1 MANKV
6 INNNEI
12 LKKQSQ
18 QVFDTFSMLLKKH
31 QTEINTYATELSTLK
46 TAISK
51 QASVYSNTGTNYKK
65 QTVLNTIYTTQKQA
79 QTIQQGVEE
88 FYKKGLQYYYNLRTE
103 FTGERITD
111 TVYIQLKDKSG
122 GGRWVRAQDIP
133 FETLMTAA
141 NPSFILTKEQ
151 KDQEQDFYHLKAQL
165 SVSYKNL
172 LNELDKI
179 GYDYKNAEDVTVEM
193 EKGLEIQEKYNY
205 KHKKLSRSDKVNI
218 GNISEAIEK
227 TKQKPNTYTELTI
240 QNINKVKKNWL
251 SGLLAGDVGSVQVKG
266 LSINKNFQIV
276 TLNNITSKLKKMAK
290 KINEILSGGNITL
303 KKIQQFLSLFYTDY
317 YSKTDD
323 AIDKQVLKDIN
334 DIVKAA
340 TKKRK

>member
-18 QVFDTFSMLLKKH
+18 QVFDIFSVLLKKH
-31 QTEINTYATELSTLK
+31 QVEINTYATELDTLK

-103 FTGERITD
+103 FTGEKITD

-122 GGRWVRAQDIP
+122 GGCWVRAQDIP

-141 NPSFILTKEQ
+141 DPFFILTKEQ

-179 GYDYKNAEDVTVEM
+179 GYDYENTEDVSAEM
-193 EKGLEIQEKYNY
+193 EKGLEIQEKYNS
-205 KHKKLSRSDKVNI
+205 KHKKLFRQDKVNI

-227 TKQKPNTYTELTI
+227 MKQKPNTYTELTI
-240 QNINKVKKNWL
+240 QNINQVKKNWL
-251 SGLLAGDVGSVQVKG
+251 SGLLGGDVGSIQVKG
-266 LSINKNFQIV
+266 LSTNKSFQIV
-276 TLNNITSKLKKMAK
+276 TLNNITSKFKRMAK
-290 KINEILSGGNITL
+290 KINQMINGQITIKRL
-303 KKIQQFLSLFYTDY
+303 TEFLRLFYQDFY
-317 YSKTDD
+317 HHTDD

>member
-6 INNNEI
+6 INNNETF
-12 LKKQSQ
+12 KKQSQ
-18 QVFDTFSMLLKKH
+18 QVFDTFSVLLKKH
-31 QTEINTYATELSTLK
+31 QVEINTYANELDTLK

-51 QASVYSNTGTNYKK
+51 QASVYSNTGANYKK
-65 QTVLNTIYTTQKQA
+65 QSVLNAIYTTQKQA
-79 QTIQQGVEE
+79 QTIQQGIEE

-103 FTGERITD
+103 FTGEKITD
-111 TVYIQLKDKSG
+111 TVYIQLKDKNG

-133 FETLMTAA
+133 FETLMKAA
-141 NPSFILTKEQ
+141 DPFFILTKEQ

-179 GYDYKNAEDVTVEM
+179 GYDYKNAEDVSVEM
-193 EKGLEIQEKYNY
+193 EKGLEIQEKYNS
-205 KHKKLSRSDKVNI
+205 KHKNLFRQDKVNI

-227 TKQKPNTYTELTI
+227 MKQKPNTYTELTI
-240 QNINKVKKNWL
+240 QNINQVKKNWL
-251 SGLLAGDVGSVQVKG
+251 SGLLGGDVGSVQVKG
-266 LSINKNFQIV
+266 LSTNKSFQIV
-276 TLNNITSKLKKMAK
+276 TLNNITSKFKRMAK
-290 KINEILSGGNITL
+290 KLNQMTNGQITIKRL
-303 KKIQQFLSLFYTDY
+303 TEFLRLFYQDFY
-317 YSKTDD
+317 HHTDD

>member
-65 QTVLNTIYTTQKQA
+65 QSVLNAIYTTQKQA

-103 FTGERITD
+103 FTGEKITD
-111 TVYIQLKDKSG
+111 TVYIQLKDKNG

-133 FETLMTAA
+133 FETLMAA
-141 NPSFILTKEQ
+141 ADPFFILTQEQ
-151 KDQEQDFYHLKAQL
+151 KNQEQDFYHLKAQL

-193 EKGLEIQEKYNY
+193 EKGLEIQEKYNS
-205 KHKKLSRSDKVNI
+205 KHKNLFRQDKVNI

-227 TKQKPNTYTELTI
+227 MKQKPNTYTELTI
-240 QNINKVKKNWL
+240 QNINQVKKNWL
-251 SGLLAGDVGSVQVKG
+251 SGLLGGDVGSVQVKG
-266 LSINKNFQIV
+266 LSTNKSFQIV
-276 TLNNITSKLKKMAK
+276 TLNNITSKFKRMAK
-290 KINEILSGGNITL
+290 KINQMTNGQITIKRL
-303 KKIQQFLSLFYTDY
+303 TEFLRLFYQDFY
-317 YSKTDD
+317 HHTDD

>member
-18 QVFDTFSMLLKKH
+18 QVFDTFSVLLKKH
-31 QTEINTYATELSTLK
+31 QVEINTYATELDTLK
-46 TAISK
+46 TVISK

-103 FTGERITD
+103 FTGEKITD

-133 FETLMTAA
+133 FETLMTVAD
-141 NPSFILTKEQ
+141 PFFILTKEQ

-179 GYDYKNAEDVTVEM
+179 GYDYKNAEDVTVEI
-193 EKGLEIQEKYNY
+193 EKGLEIQEKYNS
-205 KHKKLSRSDKVNI
+205 KHKKLSKQDKVNI

-227 TKQKPNTYTELTI
+227 MKQKPNTYTELTI
-240 QNINKVKKNWL
+240 QNINRVKKNWL
-251 SGLLAGDVGSVQVKG
+251 SGLLGGDVGSIQVKG

-276 TLNNITSKLKKMAK
+276 TLNNITSKFKRMAK
-290 KINEILSGGNITL
+290 KLNQMTNGQITIKRL
-303 KKIQQFLSLFYTDY
+303 TEFLRLFYQDFY
-317 YSKTDD
+317 HHTDD

>member
-6 INNNEI
+6 INDNET

-18 QVFDTFSMLLKKH
+18 QVFDTFSVLLKKH
-31 QTEINTYATELSTLK
+31 QAEINTYATELSNLK

-65 QTVLNTIYTTQKQA
+65 QSVLNAIYTTQKQA

-88 FYKKGLQYYYNLRTE
+88 FYKKGLQYYYNLRAE
-103 FTGERITD
+103 LTGEKITD
-111 TVYIQLKDKSG
+111 TVYIQLKDKNS

-133 FETLMTAA
+133 FETLMAA
-141 NPSFILTKEQ
+141 ADPFFILTQEQ
-151 KDQEQDFYHLKAQL
+151 KNQEQDFYHLKAQL

-179 GYDYKNAEDVTVEM
+179 GYDYENTEDVSTEM
-193 EKGLEIQEKYNY
+193 GKGLEIQEKYNS
-205 KHKKLSRSDKVNI
+205 KHKNLAKQDKVNI

-227 TKQKPNTYTELTI
+227 IKQKPNTYTELTI
-240 QNINKVKKNWL
+240 QNINQVKKNWL
-251 SGLLAGDVGSVQVKG
+251 SGLLGGDVGSVQVKG
-266 LSINKNFQIV
+266 LSINKSFQIV
-276 TLNNITSKLKKMAK
+276 TLNNITSKFKRMAK
-290 KINEILSGGNITL
+290 KLNQMTNGQITIKRL
-303 KKIQQFLSLFYTDY
+303 TEFLRLFYQDFY
-317 YSKTDD
+317 RHTDD
-323 AIDKQVLKDIN
+323 AIDKQVLRDIN

>member
-18 QVFDTFSMLLKKH
+18 QVFDTFSVLLKKH
-31 QTEINTYATELSTLK
+31 QVEINTYATELDTLK

-103 FTGERITD
+103 FTGEKITD

-151 KDQEQDFYHLKAQL
+151 KEQEQDFYHLKAQL

-276 TLNNITSKLKKMAK
+276 TLNNITSKFKRMAK
-290 KINEILSGGNITL
+290 KINQMINGQITIKRL
-303 KKIQQFLSLFYTDY
+303 TEFLRLFYQDFY
-317 YSKTDD
+317 HHTDD

-334 DIVKAA
+334 DIVEVA

>member
-6 INNNEI
+6 INNNET

-18 QVFDTFSMLLKKH
+18 QVFDTFSVLLKKH
-31 QTEINTYATELSTLK
+31 QVEINTYATELDTLK

-103 FTGERITD
+103 FTGEKITD

-133 FETLMTAA
+133 FETLMKAA
-141 NPSFILTKEQ
+141 DPFFILTKEQ
-151 KDQEQDFYHLKAQL
+151 KEQEQDFYHLKAQL

-193 EKGLEIQEKYNY
+193 EKGLEIQEKYNS
-205 KHKKLSRSDKVNI
+205 KHKKLSKQDKVNI

-227 TKQKPNTYTELTI
+227 MKQKPNTYTELTI

-251 SGLLAGDVGSVQVKG
+251 SGLLGGDVGSIQVKG

-276 TLNNITSKLKKMAK
+276 TLNNITSKFKRMAK
-290 KINEILSGGNITL
+290 KLNQMTNGQITIKRL
-303 KKIQQFLSLFYTDY
+303 TEFLRLFYQDFY
-317 YSKTDD
+317 HHTDD

>member
-18 QVFDTFSMLLKKH
+18 QVFDTFSVLLKKH
-31 QTEINTYATELSTLK
+31 QVEINTYATELDTLK

-103 FTGERITD
+103 FTGEKITD

-122 GGRWVRAQDIP
+122 GGRWVRAQNIP
-133 FETLMTAA
+133 FETLMAA
-141 NPSFILTKEQ
+141 ADPFFILTKEQ

-179 GYDYKNAEDVTVEM
+179 GYDYKNTEDVTVEM

-205 KHKKLSRSDKVNI
+205 KHKKLSKQDKVNI

-227 TKQKPNTYTELTI
+227 MKQKPNTYTELTI
-240 QNINKVKKNWL
+240 QNINRVKKNWL
-251 SGLLAGDVGSVQVKG
+251 SGLLGGDVGSVQVKG
-266 LSINKNFQIV
+266 LSTNKNFQIV
-276 TLNNITSKLKKMAK
+276 TLNNITSKFKRMAK
-290 KINEILSGGNITL
+290 KLNQMTNGQITIKRL
-303 KKIQQFLSLFYTDY
+303 TEFLRLFYQDFY
-317 YSKTDD
+317 HHTDD

>member
-18 QVFDTFSMLLKKH
+18 QVFDTFSVLLKKH
-31 QTEINTYATELSTLK
+31 QVEINTYATELDTLK

-103 FTGERITD
+103 FTGEKITD

-151 KDQEQDFYHLKAQL
+151 KEQEQDFYHLKAQL

-227 TKQKPNTYTELTI
+227 MKQKPNTYTELTI
-240 QNINKVKKNWL
+240 QNINRVKKNWL
-251 SGLLAGDVGSVQVKG
+251 SGLLGGDVGSVQVKG

>member
-18 QVFDTFSMLLKKH
+18 QVFDTFSLLLKKH
-31 QTEINTYATELSTLK
+31 QVEINTYATELDTLK

-103 FTGERITD
+103 FTGEKITD

-151 KDQEQDFYHLKAQL
+151 KEQEQDFYHLKAQL

>member
-18 QVFDTFSMLLKKH
+18 QVFEIFSILLKKH
-31 QTEINTYATELSTLK
+31 QVEINTYATELSTLK

-51 QASVYSNTGTNYKK
+51 QASIYSNTSTNYKK
-65 QTVLNTIYTTQKQA
+65 QSVLNAIYTTQKQA

-103 FTGERITD
+103 FTGEKITD
-111 TVYIQLKDKSG
+111 TVYIQLKDKS

-133 FETLMTAA
+133 FETLMTVAD
-141 NPSFILTKEQ
+141 PFFILTKEQ

-179 GYDYKNAEDVTVEM
+179 GYDYKNSEDVTVEM

-227 TKQKPNTYTELTI
+227 MKQKPNTYTELTI
-240 QNINKVKKNWL
+240 QNINQVKKNWL
-251 SGLLAGDVGSVQVKG
+251 SGLLGGDVGSVQVKG
-266 LSINKNFQIV
+266 LSTNKSFQIV
-276 TLNNITSKLKKMAK
+276 TLNNITSKFKRMAK
-290 KINEILSGGNITL
+290 KINQMTNGQITIKRL
-303 KKIQQFLSLFYTDY
+303 TEFLRLFYQDFY
-317 YSKTDD
+317 HHTDD

-334 DIVKAA
+334 DIVKTA

>member
-18 QVFDTFSMLLKKH
+18 QVFDIFSVLLKKH
-31 QTEINTYATELSTLK
+31 QVEINTYATELDTLK
-46 TAISK
+46 TVISK

-103 FTGERITD
+103 FTGEKITD

-133 FETLMTAA
+133 FETLMKAA
-141 NPSFILTKEQ
+141 DPFFILTQEQ

-179 GYDYKNAEDVTVEM
+179 GYDYENAEDVTVEM
-193 EKGLEIQEKYNY
+193 EHGLEIQEKYNS
-205 KHKKLSRSDKVNI
+205 KHKKLSKQDKVNI

-227 TKQKPNTYTELTI
+227 MKQKPNTYTELTI
-240 QNINKVKKNWL
+240 QNINRVKKNWL
-251 SGLLAGDVGSVQVKG
+251 SGLLGGDVGSIQVKG

-276 TLNNITSKLKKMAK
+276 TLNNITSKFKRMAK
-290 KINEILSGGNITL
+290 KLNQMTNGQITIKRLTENGIIEIAPL
-303 KKIQQFLSLFYTDY
+303 
-317 YSKTDD
+317 
-323 AIDKQVLKDIN
+323 A
-334 DIVKAA
+334 
-340 TKKRK
+340 

>member
-18 QVFDTFSMLLKKH
+18 QVFDTFSVLLKKH
-31 QTEINTYATELSTLK
+31 QIEINTYATELDTLK

-51 QASVYSNTGTNYKK
+51 QASFYSNTGTNYKK

-79 QTIQQGVEE
+79 QTIQQGIEE

-103 FTGERITD
+103 FTGEKITD

-133 FETLMTAA
+133 FETLMKAA
-141 NPSFILTKEQ
+141 DPFFILIQEQ

-193 EKGLEIQEKYNY
+193 EKGLEIQEKYNS
-205 KHKKLSRSDKVNI
+205 KHKKLSKQDKVNI

-227 TKQKPNTYTELTI
+227 MKQKPNTYTELTI

-251 SGLLAGDVGSVQVKG
+251 SGLLGGDVGSVQVKG
-266 LSINKNFQIV
+266 LSTNKNFQIV
-276 TLNNITSKLKKMAK
+276 TLNNITSKFKRMAK
-290 KINEILSGGNITL
+290 KLNQMTNSQITIKRL
-303 KKIQQFLSLFYTDY
+303 TEFLRLFYQDFY
-317 YSKTDD
+317 HHTDD

>member
-6 INNNEI
+6 INDNET

-18 QVFDTFSMLLKKH
+18 QVFDTFSILLKKH
-31 QTEINTYATELSTLK
+31 QAEINTYATELSNLK

-65 QTVLNTIYTTQKQA
+65 QSVLNAIYTTQKQA

-88 FYKKGLQYYYNLRTE
+88 FYKKGLQYYYNLRAE
-103 FTGERITD
+103 FTGEKITD
-111 TVYIQLKDKSG
+111 TVYIQLKDKNS

-133 FETLMTAA
+133 FETLMAA
-141 NPSFILTKEQ
+141 ADPFFILTQEQ
-151 KDQEQDFYHLKAQL
+151 KSQEQDFYHLKAQL

-179 GYDYKNAEDVTVEM
+179 GYDYENAEDVSAEM
-193 EKGLEIQEKYNY
+193 GKGLEIQEKYNS
-205 KHKKLSRSDKVNI
+205 KHKNLAKQDKVNI
-218 GNISEAIEK
+218 GNIAEAIEK
-227 TKQKPNTYTELTI
+227 MKQKPNTYTELTI
-240 QNINKVKKNWL
+240 QNINQVKKNWL
-251 SGLLAGDVGSVQVKG
+251 SGLLGGDVGSVQVKG
-266 LSINKNFQIV
+266 LSTNKSFQIV
-276 TLNNITSKLKKMAK
+276 TLNNITSKFKRMAK
-290 KINEILSGGNITL
+290 KLNQMTNGQITIKRL
-303 KKIQQFLSLFYTDY
+303 TEFLRLFYQDFY
-317 YSKTDD
+317 QHTDD
-323 AIDKQVLKDIN
+323 AIDKQVLRDIN

>member
-6 INNNEI
+6 INDNET

-18 QVFDTFSMLLKKH
+18 QVFDTFSVLLKKH
-31 QTEINTYATELSTLK
+31 QAEINTYATELSNLK

-65 QTVLNTIYTTQKQA
+65 QSVLNAIYTTQKQA

-88 FYKKGLQYYYNLRTE
+88 FYKKGLQYYYNLRAE
-103 FTGERITD
+103 FTGEKIID
-111 TVYIQLKDKSG
+111 TVYIQLKDKNS

-133 FETLMTAA
+133 FETLMAA
-141 NPSFILTKEQ
+141 ADPFFILTQEQ
-151 KDQEQDFYHLKAQL
+151 KNQEQDFYHLKAQL

-179 GYDYKNAEDVTVEM
+179 GYDYENTEDVSTEM
-193 EKGLEIQEKYNY
+193 GKGLEIQEKYNS
-205 KHKKLSRSDKVNI
+205 KHKNLAKQDKVNI
-218 GNISEAIEK
+218 GNITEAIEK
-227 TKQKPNTYTELTI
+227 MKQKPNTYTELTI
-240 QNINKVKKNWL
+240 QNINRVKKNWL
-251 SGLLAGDVGSVQVKG
+251 SGLLGGDVGTVQVKG
-266 LSINKNFQIV
+266 LSTNKSFQIV
-276 TLNNITSKLKKMAK
+276 TLNNITSKFKRMAK
-290 KINEILSGGNITL
+290 KLNQMTNGQITIKRL
-303 KKIQQFLSLFYTDY
+303 TEFLRLFYQDFY
-317 YSKTDD
+317 RHTDD

>member
-18 QVFDTFSMLLKKH
+18 QVFDTFSALLKKH
-31 QTEINTYATELSTLK
+31 QVEINTYAKELDTLK

-65 QTVLNTIYTTQKQA
+65 QSVLNAIYTTQKQA
-79 QTIQQGVEE
+79 HTIQQGIEE

-103 FTGERITD
+103 FTGEKITD

-141 NPSFILTKEQ
+141 DPFFILTKEQ

-179 GYDYKNAEDVTVEM
+179 GYDYENAEDVTVEM

-205 KHKKLSRSDKVNI
+205 NSNQTTKICNSR
-218 GNISEAIEK
+218 
-227 TKQKPNTYTELTI
+227 
-240 QNINKVKKNWL
+240 
-251 SGLLAGDVGSVQVKG
+251 
-266 LSINKNFQIV
+266 
-276 TLNNITSKLKKMAK
+276 
-290 KINEILSGGNITL
+290 
-303 KKIQQFLSLFYTDY
+303 
-317 YSKTDD
+317 
-323 AIDKQVLKDIN
+323 
-334 DIVKAA
+334 
-340 TKKRK
+340 